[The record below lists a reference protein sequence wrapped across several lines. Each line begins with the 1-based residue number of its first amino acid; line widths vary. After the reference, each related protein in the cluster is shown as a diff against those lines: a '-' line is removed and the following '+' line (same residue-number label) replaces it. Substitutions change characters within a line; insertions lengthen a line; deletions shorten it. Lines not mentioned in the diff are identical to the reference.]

1 MHKRIT
7 SLMIFIAIV
16 FGQQSKS
23 GLELEESTI
32 QGVLTV
38 KLAIAD
44 SNVVQKLAIAD
55 AKEDFNSGLKWS
67 ALSMAAFIGGL
78 FVVVTDVLTSN
89 EEIGNLMGGTIA
101 FAAPIYIIHKIP
113 VDNSR
118 LNNLLTKNEKH
129 RNAYRTAYEKE
140 TRKQRLKYSLLATG
154 SSTVAIGGLYVVV
167 MLRLG
172 I

>member
-1 MHKRIT
+1 MLKRVT

-38 KLAIAD
+38 KLA
-44 SNVVQKLAIAD
+44 KAD

-67 ALSMAAFIGGL
+67 ALSSAAIIGGL
-78 FVVVTDVLTSN
+78 FVGPLAS
-89 EEIGNLMGGTIA
+89 
-101 FAAPIYIIHKIP
+101 AAPIYLILTTP

-118 LNNLLTKNEKH
+118 LNTLYTKNEKH
-129 RNAYRTAYEKE
+129 RSIYQTAYEKE
-140 TRKQRLKYSLLATG
+140 IRKQRSKYSLLAT
-154 SSTVAIGGLYVVV
+154 SSCIVDLGVFLVVAGYIGAY
-167 MLRLG
+167 MLVSG
-172 I
+172 IH

>member
-1 MHKRIT
+1 
-7 SLMIFIAIV
+7 MIFIAIV

-23 GLELEESTI
+23 GLELEESI
-32 QGVLTV
+32 
-38 KLAIAD
+38 
-44 SNVVQKLAIAD
+44 VQKLAKAD

-101 FAAPIYIIHKIP
+101 FAAPIYIIDKIP

-118 LNNLLTKNEKH
+118 LNTLYTKNEKH

-140 TRKQRLKYSLLATG
+140 TRKQRLKSVLSATG
-154 SSTVAIGGLYVVV
+154 LCTVSLGVFVVAGYYLIPYG
-167 MLRLG
+167 MSYH
-172 I
+172 

>member
-1 MHKRIT
+1 MLKRIT

-38 KLAIAD
+38 KLAKADSNVVQKLAIAD

-67 ALSMAAFIGGL
+67 ALSM
-78 FVVVTDVLTSN
+78 D
-89 EEIGNLMGGTIA
+89 
-101 FAAPIYIIHKIP
+101 
-113 VDNSR
+113 SR
-118 LNNLLTKNEKH
+118 LNTLYTKNEKH

-140 TRKQRLKYSLLATG
+140 IRKQRLKYFLLG
-154 SSTVAIGGLYVVV
+154 PPVGCGVLVAVLVIIL
-167 MLRLG
+167 
-172 I
+172 

>member
-1 MHKRIT
+1 
-7 SLMIFIAIV
+7 MIFIAIV

-67 ALSMAAFIGGL
+67 ALSM
-78 FVVVTDVLTSN
+78 D
-89 EEIGNLMGGTIA
+89 
-101 FAAPIYIIHKIP
+101 
-113 VDNSR
+113 SR
-118 LNNLLTKNEKH
+118 LNTLYTKNEKH
-129 RNAYRTAYEKE
+129 RNAYRIAYEKE
-140 TRKQRLKYSLLATG
+140 IRKQRLKYSLLGTG
-154 SSTVAIGGLYVVV
+154 CCTVSLGVSVAV
-167 MLRLG
+167 MVFLISG
-172 I
+172 WH

>member
-1 MHKRIT
+1 MLKRIT

-38 KLAIAD
+38 KLAKAD

-67 ALSMAAFIGGL
+67 ALSMVALIGELYLKGMWP
-78 FVVVTDVLTSN
+78 LT
-89 EEIGNLMGGTIA
+89 
-101 FAAPIYIIHKIP
+101 FAAPINLIQITP

-118 LNNLLTKNEKH
+118 LYTLYTKNKKH
-129 RNAYRTAYEKE
+129 RMVYRKAYEKE
-140 TRKQRLKYSLLATG
+140 IRKQRLKYFLLG
-154 SSTVAIGGLYVVV
+154 PPVGCGVLVVGLVF
-167 MLRLG
+167 
-172 I
+172 IF

>member
-1 MHKRIT
+1 
-7 SLMIFIAIV
+7 MIFIAIV

-67 ALSMAAFIGGL
+67 ALSM
-78 FVVVTDVLTSN
+78 D
-89 EEIGNLMGGTIA
+89 
-101 FAAPIYIIHKIP
+101 
-113 VDNSR
+113 SR
-118 LNNLLTKNEKH
+118 LNTLYTKNEKH
-129 RNAYRTAYEKE
+129 RSIYQTAYEKE
-140 TRKQRLKYSLLATG
+140 IRKQRLKYSLLAT
-154 SSTVAIGGLYVVV
+154 SSCTVDLGVFLVVAGYIGAY
-167 MLRLG
+167 MLISG
-172 I
+172 IH

>member
-1 MHKRIT
+1 MLKRIT

-67 ALSMAAFIGGL
+67 ALSM
-78 FVVVTDVLTSN
+78 D
-89 EEIGNLMGGTIA
+89 
-101 FAAPIYIIHKIP
+101 
-113 VDNSR
+113 SR
-118 LNNLLTKNEKH
+118 LNTLYTKNEKH
-129 RNAYRTAYEKE
+129 RSIYQTAYEKE
-140 TRKQRLKYSLLATG
+140 IRKQRLKYSLLATG
-154 SSTVAIGGLYVVV
+154 SCTVALGVYAAATVAILPMMFYH
-167 MLRLG
+167 
-172 I
+172 

>member
-1 MHKRIT
+1 MLKRIT

-23 GLELEESTI
+23 GLELEESII
-32 QGVLTV
+32 QE
-38 KLAIAD
+38 LA
-44 SNVVQKLAIAD
+44 KAD

-67 ALSMAAFIGGL
+67 GISTAAFIGGL
-78 FVVVTDVLTSN
+78 YVGLYMDKDD
-89 EEIGNLMGGTIA
+89 NLQDKGWLMPIAVA

-140 TRKQRLKYSLLATG
+140 IRKQRLKYSLLGTG
-154 SSTVAIGGLYVVV
+154 CSTVGVGVFTAVAVAGFYYGWWFPH
-167 MLRLG
+167 
-172 I
+172 

>member
-1 MHKRIT
+1 MLKRIT

-23 GLELEESTI
+23 GLELEESI
-32 QGVLTV
+32 
-38 KLAIAD
+38 
-44 SNVVQKLAIAD
+44 VQKLAKAD
-55 AKEDFNSGLKWS
+55 AKEDFNSGLKWLGIS
-67 ALSMAAFIGGL
+67 SAAFIGG
-78 FVVVTDVLTSN
+78 FVVGDVLTSN
-89 EEIGNLMGGTIA
+89 EVIGNLMGGTIA
-101 FAAPIYIIHKIP
+101 IAAPIYIIHKIP

-154 SSTVAIGGLYVVV
+154 SSTVAIGYLYVVV
-167 MLRLG
+167 ILLSAFAG
-172 I
+172 IP

>member
-1 MHKRIT
+1 MLKRIT

-23 GLELEESTI
+23 GLELEESI
-32 QGVLTV
+32 
-38 KLAIAD
+38 
-44 SNVVQKLAIAD
+44 VQKLAKAD
-55 AKEDFNSGLKWS
+55 AKEDFNSGLKWAGIS
-67 ALSMAAFIGGL
+67 TAAFIGG
-78 FVVVTDVLTSN
+78 FYVVVTDVLTSN

-101 FAAPIYIIHKIP
+101 IAAPIYIIHKIP

-154 SSTVAIGGLYVVV
+154 SCTVALGVSVAV
-167 MLRLG
+167 MLFG
-172 I
+172 FGFH

>member
-1 MHKRIT
+1 MLKRIT

-23 GLELEESTI
+23 GLELEESI
-32 QGVLTV
+32 
-38 KLAIAD
+38 
-44 SNVVQKLAIAD
+44 VQKLAKAD
-55 AKEDFNSGLKWS
+55 AKEDFNSGLKWLGIS
-67 ALSMAAFIGGL
+67 SAAFIGG
-78 FVVVTDVLTSN
+78 FVVGDVLTSN
-89 EEIGNLMGGTIA
+89 RVIGNLMGGTIA
-101 FAAPIYIIHKIP
+101 IAAPIYIIHKIP

-154 SSTVAIGGLYVVV
+154 SCTVA
-167 MLRLG
+167 LG
-172 I
+172 VYAAVAFVTLMGMFAH

>member
-1 MHKRIT
+1 MLKRIT

-38 KLAIAD
+38 KLAKADSNVVQKLAIADSNVVQKLAIAD

-67 ALSMAAFIGGL
+67 ALSM
-78 FVVVTDVLTSN
+78 D
-89 EEIGNLMGGTIA
+89 
-101 FAAPIYIIHKIP
+101 
-113 VDNSR
+113 SR
-118 LNNLLTKNEKH
+118 LNTLYTKNEKH
-129 RNAYRTAYEKE
+129 RSIYQTAYEKE
-140 TRKQRLKYSLLATG
+140 IRKQRSKYSLLAT
-154 SSTVAIGGLYVVV
+154 SSCIVDLGVFLVVAGYIGAY
-167 MLRLG
+167 MLISG
-172 I
+172 IH

>member
-1 MHKRIT
+1 
-7 SLMIFIAIV
+7 MIFIAIV

-23 GLELEESTI
+23 GLELEESI
-32 QGVLTV
+32 
-38 KLAIAD
+38 
-44 SNVVQKLAIAD
+44 VQKLAKAD
-55 AKEDFNSGLKWS
+55 AKEDFNSGLKWLGIS
-67 ALSMAAFIGGL
+67 SAAFIGGL
-78 FVVVTDVLTSN
+78 YVVVTDVLTSN

-167 MLRLG
+167 ILLPAFTG
-172 I
+172 IP

>member
-55 AKEDFNSGLKWS
+55 SNVVQKLAIADAKEDFNSGLKWS
-67 ALSMAAFIGGL
+67 ALSM
-78 FVVVTDVLTSN
+78 D
-89 EEIGNLMGGTIA
+89 
-101 FAAPIYIIHKIP
+101 
-113 VDNSR
+113 SR
-118 LNNLLTKNEKH
+118 LNTLYTKNEKH

-140 TRKQRLKYSLLATG
+140 TRKQRLKSVLSATG
-154 SSTVAIGGLYVVV
+154 SGTVSLGVFVVAGYYLIPYG
-167 MLRLG
+167 MSYH
-172 I
+172 

>member
-1 MHKRIT
+1 MLKRIT

-38 KLAIAD
+38 KLAKAD

-67 ALSMAAFIGGL
+67 ALSM
-78 FVVVTDVLTSN
+78 D
-89 EEIGNLMGGTIA
+89 
-101 FAAPIYIIHKIP
+101 
-113 VDNSR
+113 SR
-118 LNNLLTKNEKH
+118 LNTLYTKNEKH
-129 RNAYRTAYEKE
+129 RSIYQTAYEKE
-140 TRKQRLKYSLLATG
+140 IRKQRSKYSLLAT
-154 SSTVAIGGLYVVV
+154 SSCIVDLGVFLVVAGYIGAY
-167 MLRLG
+167 MLISG
-172 I
+172 IH

>member
-1 MHKRIT
+1 MLKRIT

-23 GLELEESTI
+23 GLELEESI
-32 QGVLTV
+32 
-38 KLAIAD
+38 
-44 SNVVQKLAIAD
+44 VQKLAKAD
-55 AKEDFNSGLKWS
+55 AKEDFNSGLKWLGIS
-67 ALSMAAFIGGL
+67 SAAFIGGL
-78 FVVVTDVLTSN
+78 YVVVTDVLTSN

-140 TRKQRLKYSLLATG
+140 IRKQRLKYFLLG
-154 SSTVAIGGLYVVV
+154 PPVGCGVLVAVLVIIL
-167 MLRLG
+167 
-172 I
+172 